1 MQYALTGEFIDAA
14 RAYEIGLINEVTDGP
29 ALEAAN
35 ALAKQITEN
44 GPLAVRISK
53 QIIQEQAEWSKS
65 DMWTEQQAL
74 MRPVFTSQDARE
86 GAAAFAEKRAPRWTG
101 K

>member
-35 ALAKQITEN
+35 ALAKQI
-44 GPLAVRISK
+44 
-53 QIIQEQAEWSKS
+53 IQEQAEWSKS

-74 MRPVFTSQDARE
+74 MRPVFTSQDTRE